1 MRWDPGFADKGS
13 VGAATAQETTPEIEA
28 EGDGPSRS
36 KGKSKRGPTI
46 GV

>member
-1 MRWDPGFADKGS
+1 MRWDLGLADEGS
-13 VGAATAQETTPEIEA
+13 VGAAIAQETTPEIEA
-28 EGDGPSRS
+28 EGEGPSRS

>member
-1 MRWDPGFADKGS
+1 MRWDLGLADEVS

-28 EGDGPSRS
+28 EGEGPSRS
-36 KGKSKRGPTI
+36 KGKGKRGPTI